1 MKHRLCVA
9 AVLMTLSLSAG
20 AQVLTAKVTG
30 GEVQG
35 VASNGAVV
43 FKGIPFAAPP
53 TGELRWKKPQPVVS
67 WQGARAATAFAPS
80 CMQDAA
86 MLKFSRRRPPPA
98 RTAST

>member
-35 VASNGAVV
+35 VAANGAVV

-67 WQGARAATAFAPS
+67 WQGVR
-80 CMQDAA
+80 D
-86 MLKFSRRRPPPA
+86 KK
-98 RTAST
+98 